1 MHSDWLR
8 GTPSP
13 AHSARE
19 VFRRTQTRVSKRVSD
34 NKYTRIRAV
43 VGERQQ
49 VFYSRR
55 GTVVLIEVVVVVVV
69 VVVAVLLLVPT
80 AIVVTYVR

>member
-19 VFRRTQTRVSKRVSD
+19 VFRSTQTRVSKRVGD

-69 VVVAVLLLVPT
+69 AVAVLLLVPT